1 MHKITA
7 DVTVAGVVIVVFTRW
22 HFEMY
27 KSTMG
32 QIKNTTNDYWG
43 CFLVECV
50 QETCNFLR
58 AHSLRRVYQPAHG
71 WAIIGKLHLQ
81 PKMVESNDSLRFKLI
96 NCNCFRCKAYSNVVF
111 HCCRILIRPYIRLT
125 LGRHHR

>member
-1 MHKITA
+1 MSRQPTLNIVTEGSLSSPECLEVQVVRKWASYILAAKGISGESRVAQITA

-22 HFEMY
+22 NFEMY
-27 KSTMG
+27 KNTMG

-58 AHSLRRVYQPAHG
+58 ARSLEA
-71 WAIIGKLHLQ
+71 
-81 PKMVESNDSLRFKLI
+81 
-96 NCNCFRCKAYSNVVF
+96 
-111 HCCRILIRPYIRLT
+111 T
-125 LGRHHR
+125 LPTSMWLGDNREVTFTTQNG

>member
-1 MHKITA
+1 MSESGSSYILAAKGISGESRVAQITA

-27 KSTMG
+27 KYTMG
-32 QIKNTTNDYWG
+32 QIKNTTNEYWG

-58 AHSLRRVYQPAHG
+58 AHSLTGGEFTNEH
-71 WAIIGKLHLQ
+71 
-81 PKMVESNDSLRFKLI
+81 MD
-96 NCNCFRCKAYSNVVF
+96 
-111 HCCRILIRPYIRLT
+111 
-125 LGRHHR
+125 GR

>member
-1 MHKITA
+1 MSESGLHAFWRQKAFLENPGLHKFTA

-27 KSTMG
+27 KNTIG

-58 AHSLRRVYQPAHG
+58 AHSLEA
-71 WAIIGKLHLQ
+71 
-81 PKMVESNDSLRFKLI
+81 SLPTSTCMGDNREVIFTMQ
-96 NCNCFRCKAYSNVVF
+96 N
-111 HCCRILIRPYIRLT
+111 
-125 LGRHHR
+125 G

>member
-1 MHKITA
+1 MGFIHFWRQKAFLENPGLHKITA

-27 KSTMG
+27 KNTMG
-32 QIKNTTNDYWG
+32 QIKNTTNEYWG

-58 AHSLRRVYQPAHG
+58 EHSLTGGEFTNEH
-71 WAIIGKLHLQ
+71 
-81 PKMVESNDSLRFKLI
+81 MD
-96 NCNCFRCKAYSNVVF
+96 
-111 HCCRILIRPYIRLT
+111 
-125 LGRHHR
+125 GR

>member
-1 MHKITA
+1 MGLHTFWRQKAFLENPGLHKITA
-7 DVTVAGVVIVVFTRW
+7 DVINGRW
-22 HFEMY
+22 SCDRCVYFEMY
-27 KSTMG
+27 KNTMG
-32 QIKNTTNDYWG
+32 QIKKTTNDYWG

-58 AHSLRRVYQPAHG
+58 AHG

-81 PKMVESNDSLRFKLI
+81 RKMVESNDSLRFKLT

-111 HCCRILIRPYIRLT
+111 HCCRILIISD
-125 LGRHHR
+125 

>member
-1 MHKITA
+1 MSRQPTLNIVTEGSLSSPECLEVQVVRKWASYILAAKGISGESRVAQITA

-22 HFEMY
+22 NFEMY
-27 KSTMG
+27 KNTMG

-58 AHSLRRVYQPAHG
+58 ARSLEA
-71 WAIIGKLHLQ
+71 
-81 PKMVESNDSLRFKLI
+81 
-96 NCNCFRCKAYSNVVF
+96 
-111 HCCRILIRPYIRLT
+111 T
-125 LGRHHR
+125 LPTSIWLGDNREVTFTMQNG

>member
-1 MHKITA
+1 MSESGSSYILAAKGISGESRVAQITA

-22 HFEMY
+22 NFEMY
-27 KSTMG
+27 KNTMG

-58 AHSLRRVYQPAHG
+58 AHSLEA
-71 WAIIGKLHLQ
+71 
-81 PKMVESNDSLRFKLI
+81 SLPTSTWMGDNREVIFTTQ
-96 NCNCFRCKAYSNVVF
+96 N
-111 HCCRILIRPYIRLT
+111 
-125 LGRHHR
+125 G

>member
-1 MHKITA
+1 MGLIQFGGKRLSGESRVAQITA

-27 KSTMG
+27 KNTMG
-32 QIKNTTNDYWG
+32 QIKKTTNDYWG

-58 AHSLRRVYQPAHG
+58 AHSSEA
-71 WAIIGKLHLQ
+71 
-81 PKMVESNDSLRFKLI
+81 SLPTSTWMGDNREVIFTTQ
-96 NCNCFRCKAYSNVVF
+96 N
-111 HCCRILIRPYIRLT
+111 
-125 LGRHHR
+125 G